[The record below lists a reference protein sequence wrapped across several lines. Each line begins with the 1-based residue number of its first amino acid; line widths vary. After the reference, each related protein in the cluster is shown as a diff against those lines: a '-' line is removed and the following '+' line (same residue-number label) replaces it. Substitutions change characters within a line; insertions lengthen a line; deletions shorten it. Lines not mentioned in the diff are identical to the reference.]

1 MKGIHGLI
9 LAIGLGIAGALFNF
23 AYLANRSRD
32 VEKVAFIGVKED
44 KIIGRGELL
53 VEESLEPVEIPRRWV
68 GKLEDYAFLWSTR
81 ATVVGRRAW
90 RALEG
95 GSLLMRADLKT
106 PPQELVFGVNLEP
119 GIVKETAIGVPI
131 DTRKFVTSLV
141 QPGDMVSFIVSAGRT
156 DSPTLAEPPA
166 KPEAAGKADA
176 KDGPALAAARAKPRD
191 TIDKCGPF
199 KVLSIGNRLGS
210 YDVMTAARIP
220 QSHENVMTILVRYYE
235 GDKMD
240 PEAAK
245 LMRILQQTG
254 SQPLAY
260 ELHPRTEKKE

>member
-1 MKGIHGLI
+1 MRGIHGLI
-9 LAIGLGIAGALFNF
+9 VAIGLGIAGAVFNF

-32 VEKVAFIGVKED
+32 VEKVAFIGIKED
-44 KIIGRGELL
+44 KIIGRGEMLA
-53 VEESLEPVEIPRRWV
+53 EESLEPVEIPRRWV

-106 PPQELVFGVNLEP
+106 PPQELVFGVNLPP
-119 GIVKETAIGVPI
+119 GVEERAVGVPV
-131 DTRKFVTSLV
+131 DTRKFVMSLV
-141 QPGDMVSFIVSAGRT
+141 QPGDLVSFIVSAGRS
-156 DSPTLAEPPA
+156 DSPTLADDAARPPA
-166 KPEAAGKADA
+166 GKPDPKG
-176 KDGPALAAARAKPRD
+176 GPTVVPTRPQPRD

-210 YDVMTAARIP
+210 YDVMMSAKIP
-220 QSHENVMTILVRYYE
+220 QTQEGVMTIVVRYE
-235 GDKMD
+235 AGVME
-240 PEAAK
+240 PQAAK
-245 LMRILQQTG
+245 LMRILQQTN

-260 ELHPRTEKKE
+260 ELHPRTQKSE